1 MIFFKIVAFSFIVY
15 FFSWL
20 VVNRLGINNLAIQS
34 EDTIPAM
41 FIPVTVLKEGTLY
54 ADTYYE
60 MIIRMYPHPDDK
72 DYQLGLIPFYFKKIN
87 PQMDLESCNNL
98 SSQVKSVDF
107 DIICKTHF
115 ISAFPIISGLIA
127 IPVYFLPLSLG
138 MTVIFENLALLS
150 HLTAA
155 IIMSLSGGVMYILL
169 NKYLV
174 KDSKKSLLI
183 TFIFLFAT
191 INFATISQALWQ
203 HGPLQL
209 FMLLYIYMFAEIL
222 FKKNDIPDFKK
233 AFMGGIFMGIS
244 ILSRPTAI
252 LSLMILIPL
261 IVYLTFKIYSK
272 KDLLKFSVF
281 LFSGLILCFLF
292 FIWYNNNYFLSIE
305 NQGYFN
311 QLGRS
316 WLSKF
321 PEGFLGMWI
330 SPSKGLLIYSP
341 VFIFSIVGAFI
352 VIKRKNFKE
361 DSFYIVSILIVLL
374 HTLIVGRWKHWYG
387 GWSFGYRM
395 SADIIPFLILLMVP
409 YIKSDFFERTKNIF
423 LLLIGFSVLMQ
434 IMGVVFFDGIWHAA
448 YDKGFDETSWLWSVK
463 DSEIMF
469 NIRRVM
475 VKADLLE
482 KACDLCL

>member
-1 MIFFKIVAFSFIVY
+1 
-15 FFSWL
+15 
-20 VVNRLGINNLAIQS
+20 
-34 EDTIPAM
+34 
-41 FIPVTVLKEGTLY
+41 
-54 ADTYYE
+54 
-60 MIIRMYPHPDDK
+60 
-72 DYQLGLIPFYFKKIN
+72 
-87 PQMDLESCNNL
+87 
-98 SSQVKSVDF
+98 
-107 DIICKTHF
+107 
-115 ISAFPIISGLIA
+115 
-127 IPVYFLPLSLG
+127 
-138 MTVIFENLALLS
+138 
-150 HLTAA
+150 
-155 IIMSLSGGVMYILL
+155 
-169 NKYLV
+169 
-174 KDSKKSLLI
+174 
-183 TFIFLFAT
+183 
-191 INFATISQALWQ
+191 
-203 HGPLQL
+203 
-209 FMLLYIYMFAEIL
+209 MFAEIL

-233 AFMGGIFMGIS
+233 TLMGGIFMGFS
-244 ILSRPTAI
+244 VLSRPTAI
-252 LSLMILIPL
+252 LPIMILIPL
-261 IVYLTFKIYSK
+261 IVYLTFKVYSK
-272 KDLLKFSVF
+272 KDLLKFLVL

-292 FIWYNNNYFLSIE
+292 FIWYNNTYFLSIE

-409 YIKSDFFERTKNIF
+409 YIKSYFFERTKNIF